1 MIKRISLIFLLCIT
15 KVFAQTPLDAILM
28 GSIQNAKQSYIEL
41 KYLNNPLDDSLQTL
55 RIDINEQGQFYQQ
68 LPIKRPIDGIFIY
81 NHQQIDIYIEPEETV
96 EIRSRDG
103 SFFSSL
109 LLTGSFRHNQYLL
122 DFNKAFP
129 DQKIVNER
137 NYHIIHDTPNDY
149 KYYEDSLYKAKV
161 NFIEQYSVQQP
172 LSKKFIRRQK
182 AAYRYG
188 SSNFKF
194 RYVNNYSY
202 LTSTQKEVV
211 LPQDY
216 YQFMLDLS
224 VRENDLL
231 SVPEFIEYL
240 DNYYTYRY
248 NEDKPEVN
256 SELELARSEYNLA
269 DLLFEDRVRSYFLTK
284 KFGEILDNHPY
295 DISKNYI
302 SPYMSEIKNVEYR
315 AYIDKKILAAT
326 NGSAESKAFDFKL
339 QNENGKWVKL
349 SDFKGKTVYL
359 NFWAS
364 WCLPCLGEI
373 ENHNQID
380 QMYKG
385 RDFVTIM
392 VSIDEDVKAWKK
404 ILPQYDKNIVQ
415 LNMSGMKNEV
425 AKRYNL
431 KNIPK
436 SMVINKD
443 GIIIHADMP
452 SPSSASVYK
461 YLVVEK
467 K

>member
-149 KYYEDSLYKAKV
+149 KYFEDSLYKAKV

-211 LPQDY
+211 SLKRPPINGGFFYCRGGQ
-216 YQFMLDLS
+216 
-224 VRENDLL
+224 
-231 SVPEFIEYL
+231 
-240 DNYYTYRY
+240 
-248 NEDKPEVN
+248 
-256 SELELARSEYNLA
+256 
-269 DLLFEDRVRSYFLTK
+269 
-284 KFGEILDNHPY
+284 
-295 DISKNYI
+295 
-302 SPYMSEIKNVEYR
+302 NV
-315 AYIDKKILAAT
+315 L
-326 NGSAESKAFDFKL
+326 
-339 QNENGKWVKL
+339 
-349 SDFKGKTVYL
+349 
-359 NFWAS
+359 
-364 WCLPCLGEI
+364 
-373 ENHNQID
+373 
-380 QMYKG
+380 
-385 RDFVTIM
+385 
-392 VSIDEDVKAWKK
+392 
-404 ILPQYDKNIVQ
+404 
-415 LNMSGMKNEV
+415 
-425 AKRYNL
+425 
-431 KNIPK
+431 
-436 SMVINKD
+436 
-443 GIIIHADMP
+443 
-452 SPSSASVYK
+452 
-461 YLVVEK
+461 
-467 K
+467 